1 VYSQEWL
8 KEEGLV
14 WTGKSLPFNPK
25 LKDYASDMRKEMTK
39 EENHLWYDYLSKL
52 KSPFLRQKIIGHY
65 IVDFYCAKH
74 RLVIEVDGSQ
84 HYTHEGMTYDQ
95 IRTEYLIHFELNIL
109 RFSNNDVTNKFE
121 AVCRKIDGFF
131 NEPIER

>member
-8 KEEGLV
+8 KKEGLV

-25 LKDYASDMRKEMTK
+25 LKDYALDMRKTMTK

-52 KSPFLRQKIIGHY
+52 KATFLRQKIIGHY

-84 HYTHEGMTYDQ
+84 HYTLEGMKYDQ
-95 IRTEYLIHFELNIL
+95 IRTEYLDHFKLYIL
-109 RFSNNDVTNKFE
+109 RFSNNDVTNNFE
-121 AVCRKIDGFF
+121 AVCRQIDGFLMSQ
-131 NEPIER
+131 